1 MNKKTLAGQGIPAI
15 RESAAS
21 LALPG
26 TQINPPMDAENKDT
40 TTKELRGKANA
51 DAVLASTQQA
61 TPQGTTTKRLNKKA
75 KVESKKESPAA
86 QMLRADS
93 ACIARMLHAA
103 NAACGG
109 ITRMPAIVPTE
120 EKAVPVAAKPVTTD
134 ETAMLPEKCIVV
146 MTPVVNW
153 PEIPP
158 KLAFK
163 ARFETSMIRC
173 NLQDR
178 MFEVVSCDGKG
189 DVVFC
194 FDKMGVTRRRAWAS
208 LLEYLRALYGVA

>member
-1 MNKKTLAGQGIPAI
+1 M
-15 RESAAS
+15 
-21 LALPG
+21 
-26 TQINPPMDAENKDT
+26 
-40 TTKELRGKANA
+40 
-51 DAVLASTQQA
+51 LASTQQA
-61 TPQGTTTKRLNKKA
+61 TPEGTTKKRLNKKT
-75 KVESKKESPAA
+75 KVEEKKESPAA
-86 QMLRADS
+86 QMQRADA
-93 ACIARMLHAA
+93 ACIAGMLHAA

-109 ITRMPAIVPTE
+109 IIRMPAIVPTE

-178 MFEVVSCDGKG
+178 MFEVVSRDGKG
-189 DVVFC
+189 GVVFC
-194 FDKMGVTRRRAWAS
+194 FGKKAQTRRGAWAA